1 MNEKG
6 NVNNEDLQLL
16 KQRVNCSVTTQADK
30 EYDNQRTPWLE
41 VVEQLPAAIVKAE
54 SVEDIV
60 ETIRFAREKNL
71 FLGVQNTGHGIA
83 RPCNGGILLRL
94 SEMKAIKVDA
104 AARTAIVEPGV
115 QSGDLL
121 AAVEPAGLAFPAGQ
135 ASNVGVIGYTLGG
148 GVGWLARKFGAA
160 CQTIKA
166 ATVVLADGSVVT
178 ATATE
183 NPDLF
188 WALRGGGGNFG
199 VVASL
204 TVELF
209 PLGRI
214 FGGLAFYRIEDA
226 PEVLRFYREW
236 SANLTNDT
244 STVLRL
250 MQVPPTPANL
260 LNLMHLRGTKACA
273 IGICHTDEATAD
285 ALHQQILAFKKPAI
299 DDLAVR
305 PYSEMG
311 QFDEAS
317 SLQGSATY
325 GKFECLRE
333 LSDAVLDGLVEVADE
348 YIPPLA
354 LMELQQFGGALNAVD
369 ESVSYTAPEAPFAL
383 HLVSPAIN
391 TPLEEL
397 ARDTQKAYN
406 SLGKVYTGETSYNF
420 LRGDQQNRV
429 RDAFSVAK
437 YERLQAI
444 KQHYDPTNFFSLN
457 MNILPTEQEQ
467 KEHQQLLNR
476 SKNMKILV
484 IGAAGRTGRAVVEK
498 AAAAG
503 HQVTAF
509 VHGTDEYNVENVR
522 VIEGD
527 ATDSAAID
535 AAVRGQDAVIDT
547 IGGKTPYK
555 TTTLESSAAAAII
568 KAMQQ
573 NGVRRLVVTS
583 MLGEGESTANAP
595 IYERLLVATFL
606 RGANKDKAA
615 MESAVKASDLDW
627 IILRPAMLNDDPAT
641 GNVQVFDPESG
652 DKAHKITR
660 ADLAAFMIAQLS
672 DDKHLHQAVTIANS

>member
-1 MNEKG
+1 MNRTE
-6 NVNNEDLQLL
+6 NLRDDELQLL

-30 EYDNQRTPWLE
+30 EYDEQRTPWLE
-41 VVEQLPAAIVKAE
+41 VIEQLPSAIVNAE
-54 SVEDIV
+54 TVQDIV
-60 ETIRFAREKNL
+60 ETIRFARERNL
-71 FLGVQNTGHGIA
+71 PLGVQNTGHGIA

-94 SEMKAIKVDA
+94 SEMKAIKVSA
-104 AARTAIVEPGV
+104 TARTATVEPGV

-121 AAVEPAGLAFPAGQ
+121 AAVEPEGLAFPAGQ

-160 CQTIKA
+160 CQTINA

-178 ATATE
+178 TTATE

-199 VVASL
+199 VLASL

-209 PLGRI
+209 PLGKI
-214 FGGLAFYRIEDA
+214 FGGLAFYRMKDA

-236 SANLTNDT
+236 SANLTDDT

-250 MQVPPTPANL
+250 MHVPPTPANL
-260 LNLMHLRGTKACA
+260 LNLAHLRGTQTCA

-285 ALHQQILAFKKPAI
+285 ALHQQILAFKTPAI

-305 PYSEMG
+305 PYSEMA

-317 SLQGSATY
+317 SLQGSATFSN
-325 GKFECLRE
+325 FECLRE
-333 LSDAVLDGLVEVADE
+333 LSDSVLDGLVEVAGE

-354 LMELQQFGGALNAVD
+354 LIELQQVGGALNAAD
-369 ESVSYTAPEAPFAL
+369 ESVSYTAPEASFAL
-383 HLVSPAIN
+383 HLVSPAIS

-397 ARDTQKAYN
+397 ARDTRKAFD
-406 SLGKVYTGETSYNF
+406 SLGEVYTGTTSYNF
-420 LRGDQQNRV
+420 LRGDQQDRV
-429 RDAFSVAK
+429 TDAFSATK

-457 MNILPTEQEQ
+457 MNILPTKREQ
-467 KEHQQLLNR
+467 KEHQRTSNR
-476 SKNMKILV
+476 SKNMKVLV
-484 IGAAGRTGRAVVEK
+484 IGAAGRTGRAVVEQ
-498 AAAAG
+498 AVAAG

-509 VHGTDEYNVENVR
+509 VHEADEYDVENVR

-527 ATDSAAID
+527 ATDSDAID
-535 AAVRGQDAVIDT
+535 AAIRGQDAVIDT

-555 TTTLESSAAAAII
+555 TTTLESSAASTII
-568 KAMQQ
+568 KAMQR
-573 NGVRRLVVTS
+573 NVVRRLVVTS

-595 IYERLLVATFL
+595 IYERLLVATYL
-606 RGANKDKAA
+606 RGADKDKAA
-615 MESAVKASDLDW
+615 MESAVKSSDLDW
-627 IILRPAMLNDDPAT
+627 IILRPAILNDDPAT
-641 GNVQVFDPESG
+641 GNVQVFDAETG
-652 DKAHKITR
+652 EKAHKITR
-660 ADLAAFMIAQLS
+660 SDLAAFMIAQLS
-672 DDKHLHQAVTIANS
+672 NNEHLHQAVTVANS